1 MSWFMFGSM
10 GRTREHLDK
19 GKYFFLNIVSNLF
32 FVRVL
37 VFLNGIRMFSSKSI
51 NVEAILVVL
60 VVYLSY
66 SCDICLNG

>member
-1 MSWFMFGSM
+1 M

>member
-1 MSWFMFGSM
+1 MAAWDGPESTLTK
-10 GRTREHLDK
+10 GRFF
-19 GKYFFLNIVSNLF
+19 FFLKNKIVSNLF

-51 NVEAILVVL
+51 NVEAISVVL
-60 VVYLSY
+60 VVYLSN